1 MLHAG
6 IPEPYPQVFVYDELV
21 YAIQKKG
28 REAAPVLKD
37 LFLKG
42 VKFWPCWVIAA
53 LMSGCFRSVPVET
66 LPEINIPVEILVTE
80 EAEFTY
86 FEQTVEEQ
94 IIKTVVMG
102 EESDNLN
109 VKYMVEGRFTQRDQP
124 EMLSLVEGNLG
135 KQGLDAYW
143 VVLQKDDH
151 NWRIAAVSKAVSGQF
166 LSEREDSSV
175 PYWMPPQIL
184 DFDHDG
190 IQEMFIPLHDEQG
203 GWKWDSIHV
212 YRFDGIA
219 WGKLDW
225 SMIVFQDNT
234 DVPASDLAL
243 PYRYTYQVKWALE
256 DLDQDQVD
264 EILMNETVIYY
275 GLNDVAQTFDINN
288 VLGKQEHERVYQ
300 WVEGIFEPDQNDP
313 SFDDLDFTASSAFFP
328 WWNSEELPDMVFA
341 EYPDGG
347 QPSIHFT
354 VRGEHDRI
362 VALEQWKG
370 TGSLQVVGSHVYFP
384 GGTADQQGSKEIP
397 SPGLPGALSV
407 LASPDETKLAWLF
420 VSELEDQGGD
430 QNKGVNATLL
440 VSDLT
445 GDLPRVVWTMEQKDA
460 AIYYSLLGWSADGRQ
475 IYLGQTA
482 DPEAASW
489 NNHSGILAMDAGT
502 GAVTRIGQQVNIVET
517 ALSPDEAW
525 LVQVERLGQAD
536 SFGLSLVF
544 ESRVT
549 QAVWKINALENALRV
564 GNFSFSPDGTDVVWQ
579 EWTRTDSEDRIV
591 IRGLALTDGM
601 PRKIHEAVL
610 EPAKTPRKMGV
621 VRGWV
626 DETRFVLV
634 DDAGKGGSYLIN
646 ADKGGKEPLSPY
658 SFLAVQK

>member
-1 MLHAG
+1 
-6 IPEPYPQVFVYDELV
+6 
-21 YAIQKKG
+21 
-28 REAAPVLKD
+28 VLKD

-42 VKFWPCWVIAA
+42 VKFWPCWVAA
-53 LMSGCFRSVPVET
+53 VLMSGCFRPVPVET
-66 LPEINIPVEILVTE
+66 KPEINLPVEILVTE
-80 EAEFTY
+80 EAEFAY

-94 IIKTVVMG
+94 IVKAVILR

-135 KQGLDAYW
+135 KQGLEAYW
-143 VVLQKDDH
+143 VVLQKGNQ
-151 NWRIAAVSKAVSGQF
+151 NWQIAAVSKAVSGQF
-166 LSEREDSSV
+166 LPEREDSSGT
-175 PYWMPPQIL
+175 YWMPPQIL

-212 YRFDGIA
+212 YWFDGIE

-225 SMIVFQDNT
+225 EMIVFQDNT
-234 DVPASDLAL
+234 DVPASDLAF

-264 EILMNETVIYY
+264 EILMDETVIYY
-275 GLNDVAQTFDINN
+275 GLNERSQTFDAQNM
-288 VLGKQEHERVYQ
+288 LGKQEHERVFR
-300 WVEGIFEPDQNDP
+300 WVEGIFEPDGNDS

-328 WWNSEELPDMVFA
+328 WWNNEELPNMVFA

-370 TGSLQVVGSHVYFP
+370 TGSLQVVGGHVYFP
-384 GGTADQQGSKEIP
+384 GGTAGQQGSKEIP
-397 SPGLPGALSV
+397 SPGLPGVLSV
-407 LASPDETKLAWLF
+407 LASQDETKLAWLF
-420 VSELEDQGGD
+420 VSELEVQGGG

-445 GDLPRVVWTMEQKDA
+445 GNLPRVIWTMEQKDA
-460 AIYYSLLGWSADGRQ
+460 AIYYSLLGWSADDRQ

-482 DPEAASW
+482 DPEAAPWKNYSA
-489 NNHSGILAMDAGT
+489 ILAMDAET

-525 LVQVERLGQAD
+525 LVQVEQLGQTD
-536 SFGLSLVF
+536 GFGLILVF

-564 GNFSFSPDGTDVVWQ
+564 GNFSFSPDGTNVVWQ

-591 IRGLALTDGM
+591 IRGLALTDGL

-610 EPAKTPRKMGV
+610 QLAGMPHKLGV
-621 VRGWV
+621 IRGWV

-646 ADKGGKEPLSPY
+646 AENGEKEPLSPY